1 MRVLLRAAVWPAVFW
16 VLLDWLRA
24 VFVLV
29 RHVVMHF
36 FLGSGLCRAAAV
48 RGSDVVLP
56 AVDCDRSYV
65 TVVFPRL

>member
-1 MRVLLRAAVWPAVFW
+1 MLLRAAVWPAVFW

-29 RHVVMHF
+29 RHVVMDFF

-65 TVVFPRL
+65 TAVFPRL